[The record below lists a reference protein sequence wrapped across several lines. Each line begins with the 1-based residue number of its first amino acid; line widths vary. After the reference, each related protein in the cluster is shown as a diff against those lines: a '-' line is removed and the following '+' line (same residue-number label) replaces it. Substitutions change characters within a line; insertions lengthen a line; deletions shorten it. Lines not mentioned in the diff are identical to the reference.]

1 MGKIHN
7 YHVIAS
13 IHSFMLRQH
22 WQNNNN
28 IILVSN
34 YSSINNYCNIH
45 QMWMSALR
53 ELLIVL
59 ICVITSMVATTA
71 AAQDQAIDYKVI
83 TLPAKVSH
91 NKVSEFK

>member
-1 MGKIHN
+1 MDKIHN
-7 YHVIAS
+7 YHIIAS
-13 IHSFMLRQH
+13 IYSLMLRQH
-22 WQNNNN
+22 WRNNN

-34 YSSINNYCNIH
+34 YSNINNYCNVH

-83 TLPAKVSH
+83 TLPVKVSH